1 MESVGI
7 AKVVVSYNALLGGLR
22 MYNEMKDERVSPN
35 ILTYSTLI
43 DVFSKGGLYAEAM
56 KVFKEFKHAGLKAKV
71 VLYSELIN
79 ALCKNGLVESALSL
93 LVSGGRVFE
102 IHAGDREDNRFM
114 KMFGQ
119 LAAEKA
125 GYAIKDRKVRQ
136 EILCILGVFQKM
148 HVLDTKPNVVTF
160 SAILNACSRCNSFED
175 ASMLF
180 EQLRLFGNQVY
191 GVAHALLMDFLRT
204 SYATFSG
211 GRKQGAQL
219 IVHEGKRRNVWESVR
234 SDSCLDLHLTSSG
247 VAQAMVHVWLLN
259 IRAIVFKGQQLPN
272 LLSILTGWGKHSKV
286 VADSTLRRAIEAL
299 LTGIGAPFHVAKCNL
314 GRFISTSSVAAAWLK
329 ESGTL
334 EVLVLHDDRTYT
346 KGARLGQG

>member
-1 MESVGI
+1 M
-7 AKVVVSYNALLGGLR
+7 LLR
-22 MYNEMKDERVSPN
+22 RHCATDR
-35 ILTYSTLI
+35 IFI
-43 DVFSKGGLYAEAM
+43 F
-56 KVFKEFKHAGLKAKV
+56 
-71 VLYSELIN
+71 
-79 ALCKNGLVESALSL
+79 
-93 LVSGGRVFE
+93 SGGTVFE
-102 IHAGDREDNRFM
+102 IHVGDREDNRFM

-148 HVLDTKPNVVTF
+148 HELDIKPNVVTF
-160 SAILNACSRCNSFED
+160 SAILNACSSCNSFED
-175 ASMLF
+175 ASMLL

-191 GVAHALLMDFLRT
+191 GVAHGLLMDFLRT

-211 GRKQGAQL
+211 GRAQL
-219 IVHEGKRRNVWESVR
+219 IVHEGKCRNVWESVW

-247 VAQAMVHVWLLN
+247 VAQAVVHVWLLN

-346 KGARLGQG
+346 KGARLDQISNFRALAL